1 MLLSAPIETERLR
14 LASLHRDAADG
25 EYLHWLA
32 DPEVT
37 RFLEVRFRQ
46 HDRDSLAAYIDAVN
60 GSADSL
66 LLGIF
71 RKSDSRHIGNLKAGP
86 IDSHHRRAAI
96 GILIGCRDCWGKG
109 FATEAIREVTALLL
123 GPMALV
129 RVVAGAYAENV
140 ASIRA
145 FTNAGFREYA
155 VMKRYWFFED
165 HWTDQ
170 ILLTRSR
177 ID

>member
-1 MLLSAPIETERLR
+1 MVPTTPIETERLR
-14 LASLHRDAADG
+14 LASLQPDAADG

-32 DPEVT
+32 DAEVT
-37 RFLEVRFRQ
+37 RFLEVRFQR
-46 HDRDSLAAYIDAVN
+46 HDRESLAAYIDGVN
-60 GSADSL
+60 KSADSL
-66 LLGIF
+66 LLGLF
-71 RKSDSRHIGNLKAGP
+71 RKADSRHIGNIKVGP
-86 IDSHHRRAAI
+86 IDRHHQRAAI

-109 FATEAIREVTALLL
+109 FATEAIREVTAYLL
-123 GPMALV
+123 GPMKLV
-129 RVVAGAYAENV
+129 RVVAGAYAENG

-155 VMKRYWFFED
+155 VMKRYWYFED

-170 ILLTRSR
+170 ILMTASR